1 MSFDFSPG
9 ALRQGLILYFIL
21 VASLCIH
28 EWAHAFVADRLG
40 DDTPRTQ
47 GRVTLNPLVHMDLFG
62 SVIFP
67 LLCIFVLP
75 GGFFFAWGRPVII
88 NSANFTHRVRDDI
101 LTTAAGPISNLVLAL
116 LFAVIGGF
124 VYRLDPS
131 TIRLFTLGIVI
142 NVSLAVFNLIPLPP
156 LDGGQILRRAVGM
169 SDETFI
175 AISRWSFLVLL
186 VLLNLEAVNIILTRA
201 RILVA
206 IPFLTIYH
214 LLSS

>member
-1 MSFDFSPG
+1 MSLDLSPG

-40 DDTPRTQ
+40 DDTPRSQ
-47 GRVTLNPLVHMDLFG
+47 GRVTLNPLVHMDPFG
-62 SVIFP
+62 SVLFP

-75 GGFFFAWGRPVII
+75 GGFFFAWGRPVMI
-88 NSANFTHRVRDDI
+88 NPSNFAHRVRDDI
-101 LTTAAGPISNLVLAL
+101 LTTAAGPFSNLVLAL

-124 VYRLDPS
+124 VHRLDPS
-131 TIRLFTLGIVI
+131 TVQLFTTGILI

-156 LDGGQILRRAVGM
+156 LDGGQIMRHVVGM
-169 SDETFI
+169 NDETFI

-186 VLLNLEAVNIILTRA
+186 LLLNIDAVNFALM
-201 RILVA
+201 RIRIFVA
-206 IPFLTIYH
+206 LPFLTVYH